1 MKAALIIGAAF
12 LLAACQSPEPG
23 FHSSGL
29 DTGLLDCKIGFQAN
43 VRAIKS
49 RPMIEPYEGEHT
61 SSSYQD
67 RYSDLLF
74 IVTQPDH
81 PAHPA
86 IFVRSVGVTT
96 ESFVYHTDAC
106 GYGDRDALKE
116 AVRRYKAFDKLLSA
130 EHSCGYPCFAQV
142 LSPTEEYV
150 GANSFIPPPPKNA
163 P

>member
-43 VRAIKS
+43 VRAIKN

-61 SSSYQD
+61 SSGYHD
-67 RYSDLLF
+67 RFRELLF

-86 IFVRSVGVTT
+86 IFMRSVAVTT
-96 ESFVYHTDAC
+96 ESINFLTEAC
-106 GYGDRDALKE
+106 GYGDRDALNE
-116 AVRRYKAFDKLLSA
+116 AVGRYRAFDKLLDA
-130 EHSCGYPCFAQV
+130 EHGCSLCSNHLV
-142 LSPTEEYV
+142 SPTVEYV
-150 GANSFIPPPPKNA
+150 AATEFVPPPS
-163 P
+163 